1 MGLKQVI
8 IIRNDIN
15 LGKGKACAQ
24 VAHASLEAYKKAFK
38 RDEKKVREWEISGAK
53 KVVLKAELNVIM
65 EKLRKAEE
73 LGLTTALI
81 RDAGLTQ
88 IPAGT
93 ITALAIG
100 PGEEEKIDHICG
112 ELKLY

>member
-1 MGLKQVI
+1 MGIKQVI
-8 IIRNDIN
+8 VIRNDIN
-15 LGKGKACAQ
+15 IGKGKACAQ
-24 VAHASLEAYKKAFK
+24 VAHASLEAYKKAL
-38 RDEKKVREWEISGAK
+38 KKNERIVREWELTGSK
-53 KVVLKAELNVIM
+53 KVVLKAELSTIL
-65 EKLRKAEE
+65 EKMRKAEE

-88 IPAGT
+88 LPSGT

-100 PGEEEKIDHICG
+100 PDEEAKIDMICK

>member
-1 MGLKQVI
+1 MGIKQVI

-15 LGKGKACAQ
+15 IGKGKACAQ
-24 VAHASLEAYKKAFK
+24 VAHASLEAYKKAMRK
-38 RDEKKVREWEISGAK
+38 NESLVKLWEMSGSK
-53 KVVLKAELNVIM
+53 KVVLKADLNTIM
-65 EKLRKAEE
+65 EKLRIANEK
-73 LGLTTALI
+73 GIVNVII

-88 IPAGT
+88 LTPGT

-100 PGEEEKIDHICG
+100 PDDEEKIDKICG